1 MSKTTNDQSSLA
13 EQDDDSNTSSSS
25 VVIDASDILPSYNHE
40 KIANSVVEQFF
51 YELKTHDDGTKSA
64 KCLLCRSIVKQSTTS
79 TYNYGRHVYRKHMK
93 ETNKWKLALD
103 SKKSNKSTKQSTVQ
117 QSFGQRSRLSLDN
130 ITEEHLLIVLVNQK
144 YGAHNPRQLELHKM
158 IVQDLIIEL
167 GLPLSIV
174 DHPAFLRA
182 MNTID
187 PKFTVLSRRTLCRE
201 AIPSA
206 LEQVMIKV
214 KQACSDA
221 KFVALT
227 LDTWSDRRMRTFIAI
242 TMHTIANND
251 DSFQDYLLTFQP
263 LSGSHTGDNLR
274 RQLEDA
280 MANFNIENKVARI
293 VTDNASNNLKAFDEL
308 VIPGFEVY
316 FEPEDDEDEHDDETE
331 NDEREEKDE
340 QNNMNDQEERL
351 RIPCFSHTL
360 QLTVGDGLKE
370 CGNAKPALAK
380 VATIAKLSHKST
392 LFAEHLQ
399 RENISIPL
407 PVKTRW
413 NSQHHTIC
421 KVLEISLTLLN
432 DLLRNVGRADLVL
445 TARDIIILQEFASI
459 FALFAEAT
467 TRTQIENSASI
478 SLVAPSVLSIYYDLE
493 HEQANCKYLGS
504 LCRTLIISLHERF
517 GGLLERCEVFAD
529 SNMKIKKRST
539 SDLYKD
545 DIYLIAP
552 FLDGRFKLK
561 WVVASNLSES
571 TKERTTNIIKA
582 LLFKAALQLHG
593 TTNNTSDCIIESSI
607 TECSTTDDDGMSNLP
622 NFKRKRLFSG
632 YEGQK
637 TPMQKKRSCVSES
650 IENEISMFEKELLDD
665 TRLIFL
671 KKDSYPYLHRLAT
684 RVLCVPA
691 TSAPV
696 ERVFSSSGILMR
708 PHRSRLSKNMLSILT
723 LLKCNRK
730 LL

>member
-1 MSKTTNDQSSLA
+1 MSKTTYDQSSLA

-51 YELKTHDDGTKSA
+51 CELKTHDDGTKSA
-64 KCLLCRSIVKQSTTS
+64 KCLLCHSIVKKSTTS
-79 TYNYGRHVYRKHMK
+79 TYNYRRYVYRKQK
-93 ETNKWKLALD
+93 KGTNKWKLALD
-103 SKKSNKSTKQSTVQ
+103 TKKSNNSTKQSTVQ

-130 ITEEHLLIVLVNQK
+130 ITEEHLLVVLVNQK

-167 GLPLSIV
+167 GLSLSIV
-174 DHPAFLRA
+174 DHPEFLRV

-187 PKFTVLSRRTLCRE
+187 PKFTVLSRRTLCHE

-206 LEQVMIKV
+206 LEQVMMKV
-214 KQACSDA
+214 KQACSEA
-221 KFVALT
+221 QFVALT
-227 LDTWSDRRMRTFIAI
+227 LDARSDR
-242 TMHTIANND
+242 
-251 DSFQDYLLTFQP
+251 
-263 LSGSHTGDNLR
+263 SHTGDNLR
-274 RQLEDA
+274 CQLEDA
-280 MANFNIENKVARI
+280 MVNFNIEEKVVLI

-308 VIPGFEVY
+308 VIPGIEVY

-340 QNNMNDQEERL
+340 QNNLNDQEERL
-351 RIPCFSHTL
+351 LIPCFSHSL
-360 QLTVGDGLKE
+360 QFTVGDGLKD
-370 CGNAKPALAK
+370 
-380 VATIAKLSHKST
+380 HKSI

-421 KVLEISLTLLN
+421 KVLEISKKFLN
-432 DLLRNVGRADLVL
+432 DLLRNVGHADLVL
-445 TARDIIILQEFASI
+445 TARDIIILRELASI

-467 TRTQIENSASI
+467 TRTQIEDSASI

-493 HEQANCKYLGS
+493 HEQVNCKYLGS

-517 GGLLERCEVFAD
+517 GGLLERCEIFAD
-529 SNMKIKKRST
+529 SNMKIKKRCT

-545 DIYLIAP
+545 DLYLIAP
-552 FLDGRFKLK
+552 FLDGRLKLK

-571 TKERTTNIIKA
+571 TKERTANIIKA
-582 LLFKAALQLHG
+582 PLFKAALQLHD
-593 TTNNTSDCIIESSI
+593 TTSNTSDCIIESSI
-607 TECSTTDDDGMSNLP
+607 TECSTTDDDGISNLP
-622 NFKRKRLFSG
+622 NFKCKRLFSG

-637 TPMQKKRSCVSES
+637 TPMPKKRSCVSES
-650 IENEISMFEKELLDD
+650 IETKFQ
-665 TRLIFL
+665 
-671 KKDSYPYLHRLAT
+671 
-684 RVLCVPA
+684 
-691 TSAPV
+691 
-696 ERVFSSSGILMR
+696 
-708 PHRSRLSKNMLSILT
+708 
-723 LLKCNRK
+723 
-730 LL
+730 